1 MYIGGGEAVFMGK
14 NTVSIPGPKSG
25 EANNGK
31 LTGTC
36 INAVDGVAIKAGNLV
51 SDGYSARS
59 YLILKNP
66 RLYIFQK
73 SSYITEAEIVDG
85 QFSLMLSGGTYE
97 CLVALTGFEAYF
109 NDNCK
114 IFATNTT
121 ELKIV
126 LSSILMPGQARIVL
140 TWGKEPKDLDS
151 HTIVPSL
158 APNGA
163 TCDVSWNSK
172 VCNGGHIQLDL
183 DATKGMG
190 PETQTIKEFD
200 AGQYVY
206 YVVEVIFETQNNWSC
221 TVPVFPLLIAFLSSM
236 LAIQKSQAGVF
247 QMLRCDITLREI
259 S

>member
-1 MYIGGGEAVFMGK
+1 
-14 NTVSIPGPKSG
+14 
-25 EANNGK
+25 
-31 LTGTC
+31 
-36 INAVDGVAIKAGNLV
+36 
-51 SDGYSARS
+51 
-59 YLILKNP
+59 
-66 RLYIFQK
+66 
-73 SSYITEAEIVDG
+73 
-85 QFSLMLSGGTYE
+85 MLSGGTYE